1 MNREYDQ
8 PPLITSEI
16 SFDDLRSRQSV
27 RATFK
32 LPQESIDLLG
42 VIAGQL
48 GIKQKSLLDQL
59 VEDTS
64 LLVRLARDAGQTA
77 EQRSMKRQK
86 TFVISRSSLRS
97 INDIARKQK
106 ISRDVLVEISIKR
119 LLPIV
124 ESELEKHIIRKNL
137 LKEMKGY
144 FQLGVELLGK
154 TEKML
159 GKNDVLYDMLEKQIS
174 QAEKNIADADSI
186 VEKGRPMESW

>member
-1 MNREYDQ
+1 MDREYDQ
-8 PPLITSEI
+8 TSLNTSEI

-64 LLVRLARDAGQTA
+64 LLARLARDAGQTG
-77 EQRSMKRQK
+77 EERSRKRQK
-86 TFVISRSSLRS
+86 TFVISRSSLQS
-97 INDIARKQK
+97 INDIAKKQK
-106 ISRDVLVEISIKR
+106 ISRDVLVEISIRR

-124 ESELEKHIIRKNL
+124 EAELEKHIIRKNL

-144 FQLGVELLGK
+144 FRLGVELLGK

-159 GKNDVLYDMLEKQIS
+159 GKDDVLYDMLEKQIS
-174 QAEKNIADADSI
+174 LAEKNIAEADSI
-186 VEKGRPMESW
+186 VEKGRTMETW